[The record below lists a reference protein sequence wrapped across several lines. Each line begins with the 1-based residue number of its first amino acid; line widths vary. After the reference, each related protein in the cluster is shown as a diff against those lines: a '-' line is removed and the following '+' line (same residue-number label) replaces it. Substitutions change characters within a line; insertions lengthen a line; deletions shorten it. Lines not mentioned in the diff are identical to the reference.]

1 MVNGLKNMVS
11 ERKIRLE
18 KAEDEDLKEQGKR
31 GKIRE
36 LLLKKV
42 NEQLYSEQRIIDAQV
57 ISEIVH
63 EVAREYD
70 I

>member
-1 MVNGLKNMVS
+1 M
-11 ERKIRLE
+11 E